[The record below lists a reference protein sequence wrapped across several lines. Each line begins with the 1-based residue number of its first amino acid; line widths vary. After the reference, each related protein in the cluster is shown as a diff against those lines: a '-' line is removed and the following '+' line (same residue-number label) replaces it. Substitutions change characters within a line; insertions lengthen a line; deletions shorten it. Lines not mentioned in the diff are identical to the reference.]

1 MPVVRLCIGSL
12 KWLFFSGQTTKAH
25 VTHNMAMKML
35 CGPCEDHDILSAL
48 LLAEN
53 AFQAWAWDHRNSVSP
68 LSCSATISASLLGRL
83 MQGLRCKHQ
92 SERGTHSSGRGVRGV
107 DVRSLCGVGSPWS
120 HGHHSAESRRA
131 LCSVAVQF
139 QRGNVLGAT
148 SGKEGSQRRSGI
160 DPNCHCIGG
169 GSKITELLSPIFIDS
184 SFNYYIRNKNYVRF

>member
-1 MPVVRLCIGSL
+1 MSVVHLCIGSL

-25 VTHNMAMKML
+25 VTHNMAMKIF
-35 CGPCEDHDILSAL
+35 CGPCEDHNILSAL

-68 LSCSATISASLLGRL
+68 LSCSATISAPLLGRP
-83 MQGLRCKHQ
+83 MQGLQCRHQ

-120 HGHHSAESRRA
+120 REHHSAESRRA

-139 QRGNVLGAT
+139 QRGNVLEQHLGRK
-148 SGKEGSQRRSGI
+148 GLRDSQA
-160 DPNCHCIGG
+160 
-169 GSKITELLSPIFIDS
+169 
-184 SFNYYIRNKNYVRF
+184 